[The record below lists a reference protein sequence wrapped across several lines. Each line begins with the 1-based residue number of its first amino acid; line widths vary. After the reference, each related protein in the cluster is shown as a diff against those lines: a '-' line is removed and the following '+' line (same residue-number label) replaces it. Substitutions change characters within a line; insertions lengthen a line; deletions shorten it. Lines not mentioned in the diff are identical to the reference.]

1 MSMFKRVGH
10 IFIIILLL
18 FGTTGMTITK
28 HYCGRHL
35 VHTAIYSTPD
45 NCCKGNCQ
53 GCHNE
58 KISLRIIDQYESTQD
73 HSDFQSGFQT
83 LLEKISLPTLLAF
96 SNAPEVSL
104 FNDGPG
110 GIRLKPS
117 STKSICAGPNTPLL
131 QVFLF

>member
-1 MSMFKRVGH
+1 MLKRVGH
-10 IFIIILLL
+10 ILIIFLLL

-45 NCCKGNCQ
+45 NCCKGNCP

-58 KISLRIIDQYESTQD
+58 KITIPVTDQYESTQA
-73 HSDFQSGFQT
+73 HIDFNSGMKL
-83 LLEKISLPTLLAF
+83 LLEKNSLPTILAF
-96 SNAPEVSL
+96 SNLPEVSL
-104 FNDGPG
+104 FDGQG
-110 GIRLKPS
+110 GHRLKPF
-117 STKSICAGPNTPLL
+117 STKPITSGANTPLL